1 MSNKIES
8 LTFEILTKLRIS
20 ELPIPIKKIAKKRG
34 VQIKPYK
41 FEDDVSGLLLI
52 KDRVSTIGYNPLESD
67 VRQRFTIAHELGH
80 FELHRK
86 ESGLFVDKKFK
97 VHFRDQVSASGYDK
111 KEKQANAFAA
121 AILMPEPVL
130 IQEINKSEYDLADE
144 SCLKELAKKFN
155 VSTQA
160 MSFRIANLRLFS

>member
-8 LTFEILTKLRIS
+8 LTFEILTKFGIS

-52 KDRVSTIGYNPLESD
+52 KDRVSTIGYNPLESA

-80 FELHRK
+80 YELHRK

-97 VHFRDQVSASGYDK
+97 VHFRDPVSSSGIDN
-111 KEKQANAFAA
+111 KEREANAFAA
-121 AILMPEPVL
+121 AILMPKHLLVR
-130 IQEINKSEYDLADE
+130 EIRESDFDLADE
-144 SCLKELAKKFN
+144 SFLKNIAKKFN
-155 VSTQA
+155 VSIQA
-160 MSFRIANLRLFS
+160 MSYRIANLRLFY